1 MEHKQPEF
9 EADIDRIIESLKQMR
24 RFSGPPNVFWPTFLE
39 GLARLAGAT
48 LGLLLVQDVDRGTW
62 RHLSIWPSGG
72 RSNVKTLGLDP
83 AIIDQIAEAAV
94 HERCAWEGIR
104 SGGAHGAEKAVLGV
118 CFDLEDERTSVAVLL
133 VDNHSE
139 LVPTEIATRL
149 KLVADV
155 PAGYQL
161 GRVVQQAKSDVVQFA
176 EALDLMVLLNGQKRS
191 MEAAMTFC
199 NELASRYRCARV
211 SLGWLQDG
219 YVRVQ
224 AISHI
229 EQFEKKMDAVQ
240 ALEAAME
247 ESFDQDEEILW
258 PRAEGSTAVT
268 RDHEGFSKDQGAKH
282 LLSLPVRLDDAPV
295 GVLTCERTDQPFS
308 ELEIRGLRVLCDQ
321 AARRLDDLKRTDRW
335 FGARMAAAAREGLSK
350 LVGVEHTFAKC
361 LGIVI
366 CAVLAFL
373 LFGRMN
379 YRVEAPF
386 IIRTDDLAYLPAPFD
401 GYIDDVLI
409 KVGDQVDAGEVL
421 LTLDTS
427 ELLLQE
433 STAQANKSRYS
444 READKARAQNA
455 LADMMIALALKEQ
468 SEAQL
473 DLVRYHLNH
482 AQVKAQFAGIVV
494 EGDLD
499 ELLGAPVKKGDVLF
513 KVARIDKM
521 YAEVEVDERDI
532 HEVTA
537 GATGEIAF
545 VSRPKLK
552 FPIAVERIDPVAV
565 SKDEGNVF
573 LMRCTFP
580 EEVSNWWRP
589 GMSGVS
595 KINVGKRNVLW
606 ILTHRSIDFLRI
618 FLWW

>member
-1 MEHKQPEF
+1 MEHEQPEL
-9 EADIDRIIESLKQMR
+9 EADIERIIESLKQMR
-24 RFSGPPNVFWPTFLE
+24 RFAGPPNVFWPTFLE
-39 GLARLAGAT
+39 GLAHLAGAT
-48 LGLLLVQDVDRGTW
+48 LGLLLVQDGDKGTW

-72 RSNVKTLGLDP
+72 LRNVKTSGLDRS
-83 AIIDQIAEAAV
+83 IIEQIADAAV
-94 HERCAWEGIR
+94 QEKYVWEGIG
-104 SGGAHGAEKAVLGV
+104 SGGAHSADKLLIGISLDLEEERASAAVLVVNNQPG
-118 CFDLEDERTSVAVLL
+118 
-133 VDNHSE
+133 
-139 LVPTEIATRL
+139 LVPEELATCM

-155 PAGYQL
+155 PAAYQL

-176 EALDLMVLLNGQKRS
+176 EALDLMVLLNGQKS
-191 MEAAMTFC
+191 YMGAAMTIC
-199 NELASRYRCARV
+199 NELAARYRCARV

-229 EQFEKKMDAVQ
+229 ERFEKKMDAVQ

-258 PRAEGSTAVT
+258 PHPKGSTTVA
-268 RDHEGFSKDQGAKH
+268 RDHEAFSKEQGAKY
-282 LLSLPVRLDDAPV
+282 LVSLPVRLDDAPV
-295 GVLTCERTDQPFS
+295 GVLTCERADQSFS
-308 ELEIRGLRVLCDQ
+308 ESEVRGLRVLCDQ

-335 FGARMAAAAREGLSK
+335 FGARMAAAARETLSK
-350 LVGVEHTFAKC
+350 LLGVEHTFAKC
-361 LGIVI
+361 LGVVI
-366 CAVLAFL
+366 CIALAFL
-373 LFGRMN
+373 LFGRLN

-386 IIRTDDLAYLPAPFD
+386 IIRTDDLVYLPAPFD

-409 KVGDQVDAGEVL
+409 KVGDRVNAGDVL

-473 DLVRYHLNH
+473 NLVRYHLNH
-482 AQVKAQFAGIVV
+482 AQVKAQFAGVVV

-513 KVARIDKM
+513 KVARIENM

-532 HEVTA
+532 HEVTV
-537 GATGEIAF
+537 GDTGEIAF

-565 SKDEGNVF
+565 AKDEGNIF
-573 LMRCTFP
+573 LLRCNFP
-580 EEVSNWWRP
+580 EKVPNWWRP

-606 ILTHRSIDFLRI
+606 IVTHRSIDFLRI
-618 FLWW
+618 LLWW